1 MVFNDAEL
9 RSRIDKLEEYVR
21 DLQKGSNVSNVVDV
35 ASSSSPVSSTSEY
48 VYQRCKGC
56 RVVIA
61 IYNPQAP
68 SVYYMLGVDEVN
80 KYWCPSCEPVERK
93 RRLARS
99 IADKTP
105 DCVIAAWEEKAKVK
119 GGKK

>member
-21 DLQKGSNVSNVVDV
+21 GLQSVNSDANVAVNRLNV
-35 ASSSSPVSSTSEY
+35 EY
-48 VYQRCKGC
+48 KYQKCKGC

-61 IYNPQAP
+61 
-68 SVYYMLGVDEVN
+68 VYVSRPDSLFYGYEFGDDVV
-80 KYWCPSCEPVERK
+80 KYWCPSCEPMERK

-99 IADKTP
+99 IAEKSP